1 VLRGTLL
8 LSPQFSSPGG
18 SLVRRLCDDTDAR
31 RLLNPGPVAIVTT
44 SWRGTPNAAPIAWT
58 APLAMEP
65 PLVGIVVH
73 PHRHTA
79 DMIRFS
85 EEFAINIPGP
95 SLLKQVAFLGT
106 QTGLNNNKLEAAG
119 LELFSGQRIDAP
131 LIEGCLAW
139 IECGLQDVIA
149 IGDHTLFVGKVTRVQ
164 ALDEAYAQKWLLT
177 ERQYSPLTYIGGTS
191 YAVVGDP
198 LEAVIEVDAQGGLVG
213 ETAEERERREEE
225 EAQERDRRTAEGDEG
240 FEEMQRAETAEHK
253 TQF

>member
-1 VLRGTLL
+1 M
-8 LSPQFSSPGG
+8 
-18 SLVRRLCDDTDAR
+18 RRLCDDTDAR

-44 SWRGTPNAAPIAWT
+44 SWRAMSNASPIAWT
-58 APLAMEP
+58 APLSMEP
-65 PLVGIVVH
+65 PLVGCVIH

-95 SLLKQVAFLGT
+95 SLVKQTAFLGS
-106 QTGLNNNKLEAAG
+106 QTGLNTNKLDAAG
-119 LELFSGQRIDAP
+119 LELFAGQRIDAP

-149 IGDHTLFVGKVTRVQ
+149 IGDHTLFVGRVVRVQ

-177 ERQYSPLTYIGGTS
+177 ERRYSPLTYIGGTTYS
-191 YAVVGDP
+191 VLGEA
-198 LEAVIEVDAQGGLVG
+198 LETTVTTDAQGGLVR

-225 EAQERDRRTAEGDEG
+225 EARERDERQAEGDEG
-240 FEEMQRAETAEHK
+240 VEQKRRAETADHK